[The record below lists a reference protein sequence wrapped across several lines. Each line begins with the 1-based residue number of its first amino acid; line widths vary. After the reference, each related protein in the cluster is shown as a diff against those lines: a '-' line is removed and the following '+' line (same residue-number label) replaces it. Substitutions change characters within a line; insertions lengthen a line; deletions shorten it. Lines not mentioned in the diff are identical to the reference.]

1 MRVLALLALCVAVV
15 ARVPSSTRLAGGNFV
30 NISRY
35 PSLASLTVTWNGVNH
50 NFQCAAVLINNRSAV
65 TAAHCVYYS
74 PPNQFRL
81 RVGSSYVNSGG
92 VMHNVNS
99 LRYHPNYSDSSYRY
113 DVGLV
118 RTSSNINQNNNVRPA
133 PIAGSNYNLGNN
145 QNVWATGWRHSSG
158 SNNNRQIADSRCRR
172 LARATLVTRESSPS
186 PRHGL
191 HRLGQPEQQR
201 PVQRC
206 VRSWYLP
213 LRHSGRRHRL
223 SACPSPYHQH
233 SRSPA
238 SLPGSSPTIKLF
250 NIISL
255 SL

>member
-15 ARVPSSTRLAGGNFV
+15 AAVPSSTRLAGGNFV

-158 SNNNRQIADSRCRR
+158 SNNNRQIADSQMQTVSQSNCNSRYSGVQSISSDMVCTGW
-172 LARATLVTRESSPS
+172 ANQNSNGQCNGVFGAGIFHSGTLVGVTAQCMSS
-186 PRHGL
+186 R
-191 HRLGQPEQQR
+191 
-201 PVQRC
+201 
-206 VRSWYLP
+206 
-213 LRHSGRRHRL
+213 
-223 SACPSPYHQH
+223 
-233 SRSPA
+233 
-238 SLPGSSPTIKLF
+238 PTINTRVSSF
-250 NIISL
+250 SSWIQSNA
-255 SL
+255 